1 MIAFKLFFSLEFML
15 FFGVLFII
23 STTLV
28 LLFKREIER
37 KDSDPSDKKEHSIED
52 DLTVK
57 QTYKLMWKIVW
68 LAPIK
73 KIMLIL
79 MTVKVK
85 FTSLYKQAI

>member
-1 MIAFKLFFSLEFML
+1 ML

>member
-1 MIAFKLFFSLEFML
+1 ML

-37 KDSDPSDKKEHSIED
+37 KDSDPTDKKEHSIED

-85 FTSLYKQAI
+85 FTSISKRFKA

>member
-1 MIAFKLFFSLEFML
+1 ML

-85 FTSLYKQAI
+85 FTSISKRFKA

>member
-1 MIAFKLFFSLEFML
+1 MI
-15 FFGVLFII
+15 FFGILFII

-37 KDSDPSDKKEHSIED
+37 KDSDPSEKKEHSIED

-57 QTYKLMWKIVW
+57 QTYKLMWNILW

-73 KIMLIL
+73 KIILVL

-85 FTSLYKQAI
+85 T

>member
-1 MIAFKLFFSLEFML
+1 ML

-85 FTSLYKQAI
+85 FTFINKRLKA